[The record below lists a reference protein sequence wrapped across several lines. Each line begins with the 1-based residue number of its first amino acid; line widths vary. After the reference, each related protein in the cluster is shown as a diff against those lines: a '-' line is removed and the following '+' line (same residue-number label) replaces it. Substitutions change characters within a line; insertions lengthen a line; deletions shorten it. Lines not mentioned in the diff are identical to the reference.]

1 MRALLSALQD
11 LTLTAQWC
19 ADMSIQ
25 RGPELAPVAWT
36 CLDVVEV
43 AQADVRKLG
52 RYTQWNPGLF
62 QASRGIYQAAR
73 EVLSQYRLLPIQR
86 TVAVLDQTI
95 GTIQETAAW
104 MQEAY
109 QTGGLDR
116 ITHHPRIDPGG
127 PQASVPWQ
135 QQVPMTSSDRR
146 EAYQLGQ
153 QALQQS
159 HRLQQQVLANR
170 GQQVAQLPQ

>member
-1 MRALLSALQD
+1 MRQLLSALQD

-19 ADMSIQ
+19 ADMSMQ

-43 AQADVRKLG
+43 AQTDVRKLG

-62 QASRGIYQAAR
+62 QASRGTYQTAR
-73 EVLSQYRLLPIQR
+73 EVLSQYQTLPIQR

-95 GTIQETAAW
+95 AAIQETGAW

-109 QTGGLDR
+109 QTGQLDR

-127 PQASVPWQ
+127 PQASVAWQ
-135 QQVPMTSSDRR
+135 QRVPMTPSDRR

-159 HRLQQQVLANR
+159 HRLQQRVRENR
-170 GQQVAQLPQ
+170 GRQVAQLHQ